1 MNHIII
7 QTEKE
12 MFSTDCFYYNKEKH
26 YLNYHIVCASD
37 SDEAWATISNVDCEI
52 GNMNCNIFLI
62 LTERKEQ
69 KNDG

>member
-26 YLNYHIVCASD
+26 YLNYHVLYSD
-37 SDEAWATISNVDCEI
+37 DGREWGTISNVDCEI

-69 KNDG
+69 KND